1 MNPIETHPFE
11 PFLPANARLLMLGTF
26 PPSEKRWS
34 MRFYYPNFQNDMWR
48 IFGWLFFADKHH
60 FEIPGEKRF
69 RLEDLKS
76 FLRERG
82 IALYDTAYR
91 IRRTKGTASDKD
103 LEIVEPTDL
112 DALLG
117 TLPECK
123 GVLTAGQLATKVFTQ
138 HYGIDVK
145 QLKMGQSRPFSFGQR
160 TLRLYRMPSSS
171 RAYPMSVEK
180 KAEFYRT
187 MLEQLGLLKTLN
199 AEYPNSNK

>member
-103 LEIVEPTDL
+103 LQIVQPANL
-112 DALLG
+112 DGMLRQ
-117 TLPECK
+117 LPHCRA
-123 GVLTAGQLATKVFTQ
+123 VLTAGQLATKVFSE
-138 HYGIDVK
+138 HFGIK
-145 QLKMGQSRPFSFGQR
+145 EKPEMGGYAEFQFEGRS
-160 TLRLYRMPSSS
+160 LRLYRMPSSS
-171 RAYPMSVEK
+171 RANPMAVEK
-180 KAEFYRT
+180 KAEFYRK
-187 MLEQLGLLKTLN
+187 MFDEIL
-199 AEYPNSNK
+199 